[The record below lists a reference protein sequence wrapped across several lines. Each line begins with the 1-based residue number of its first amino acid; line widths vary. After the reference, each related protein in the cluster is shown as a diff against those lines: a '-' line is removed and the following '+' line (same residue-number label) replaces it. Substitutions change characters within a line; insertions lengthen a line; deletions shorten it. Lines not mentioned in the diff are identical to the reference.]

1 MGVLSDLPPYQYT
14 DEVTGQLK
22 GIGVD
27 LLEKIQEQTGLSFQL
42 VVAPDEKTLNRMAA
56 EGSIDLVA
64 GMNYDYELAKDRN
77 VAMSRPCL
85 LYTSGK
91 SV

>member
-1 MGVLSDLPPYQYT
+1 MAYLRRKKKYVETAGTLKVGVLSDLPPYQYT

-42 VVAPDEKTLNRMAA
+42 VVAPDEKT
-56 EGSIDLVA
+56 
-64 GMNYDYELAKDRN
+64 
-77 VAMSRPCL
+77 
-85 LYTSGK
+85 
-91 SV
+91 